1 MKGNLMKKASHTSKE
16 QFYFDFMIGIS
27 LILTLVF
34 ICFVFQGAD
43 KIYRIQKIREQSV
56 YTVQKDIRF
65 DSNENISAG
74 TDATVEYGNQNN
86 MSDFFGYLEELRK
99 IKTGN
104 LFMYIDVRLGK
115 AGLSDSIAILLSQ
128 NEPLKYPLK
137 IGRYWVD
144 GNNNQNTVIIGTGIL
159 KSTYLNG
166 KKRYLLIDDVPY
178 EVIGI
183 LQDTT
188 GNESDSRIFVN
199 YKWIGD
205 TIKNKLSYLGPD
217 NPYNVTAW
225 LFTSDYS
232 DIDKELTTITE
243 WGKQYYPNF
252 EVMIM
257 DASNEWDFGFF
268 LKLLKYF
275 ILGLIVFAL
284 YNSFII
290 AKLLFERY
298 KRDLIIMRAFGL
310 NDRKIICYFYHKVWL
325 FYGIGIIGSLLV
337 FRNLQL
343 LLPAVSLLFLFM
355 LTTIV
360 PIINILRNR
369 SIRKI
374 GTNLFEVI

>member
-1 MKGNLMKKASHTSKE
+1 MKKIKHTPKE

-27 LILTLVF
+27 LILTLTF

-43 KIYRIQKIREQSV
+43 KIYHIQKLRKQSV
-56 YTVQKDIRF
+56 YTIQKNIWFNR
-65 DSNENISAG
+65 NEDLSAE
-74 TDATVEYGNQNN
+74 TDATVEYEEQQSI
-86 MSDFFGYLEELRK
+86 MPDSFGHLEELRE

-104 LFMYIDVRLGK
+104 LFMYIEVLLGK
-115 AGLSDSIAILLSQ
+115 AGLSDSVSILLSQ

-137 IGRYWVD
+137 SGRYWEN

-159 KSTYLNG
+159 KSTYLDG
-166 KKRYLLIDDVPY
+166 KKRYLLIDNEPY

-183 LQDTT
+183 LEDTT
-188 GNESDSRIFVN
+188 GNESDSRIFAN
-199 YKWIGD
+199 YQWISD
-205 TIKNKLSYLGPD
+205 VLKDKLSYRGPD

-225 LFTSDYS
+225 LFMSDYS
-232 DIDKELTTITE
+232 DVDKELATITE
-243 WGKQYYPNF
+243 WCKQYYPNF
-252 EVMIM
+252 EVVIVE
-257 DASNEWDFGFF
+257 ASNEWDFGFF
-268 LKLLKYF
+268 MKLLKYF
-275 ILGLIVFAL
+275 LLGLIIFAL
-284 YNSFII
+284 YNSCII

-310 NDRKIICYFYHKVWL
+310 GDGKIIWYFYHKVWL
-325 FYGIGIIGSLLV
+325 CYGIGIMGALLV
-337 FRNLQL
+337 FRKLPL
-343 LLPAVSLLFLFM
+343 LLLAAGLFFLFM